1 MFEKWIS
8 EYLSVM
14 FAPRIATQFVIIFCL
29 LQVKFWCKRFKTWR
43 SFITFINHQLIYEL
57 MKRRE
62 LEDMNCC
69 QQMCSFIFS
78 DQLEHLTTKHIIRI
92 RIIII
97 IREQRDARP
106 GTDSTNTSEISQS
119 DLKTN
124 EGTENA
130 VRSRWDCGVR
140 TSSSVFRFWDMSW
153 TCFKDFH
160 SNCGA
165 DVMKLKYVEV
175 VSNFWTGCDVLI
187 REQLPFIFL

>member
-1 MFEKWIS
+1 
-8 EYLSVM
+8 
-14 FAPRIATQFVIIFCL
+14 
-29 LQVKFWCKRFKTWR
+29 
-43 SFITFINHQLIYEL
+43 

-78 DQLEHLTTKHIIRI
+78 DQFEHLTTKHIIRI
-92 RIIII
+92 RIII

-140 TSSSVFRFWDMSW
+140 TSSSAFRFWDILKFTDTFQRFPLKLWSW
-153 TCFKDFH
+153 CHEIKIRWSGFKLLDRLWCSDQGTTSFYLPVDA
-160 SNCGA
+160 C
-165 DVMKLKYVEV
+165 
-175 VSNFWTGCDVLI
+175 
-187 REQLPFIFL
+187 RELFLGILGH